1 MPGGRPRKTD
11 QQKKLEGTFRKD
23 RSAGN
28 TISYTAITKVPDA
41 PDEFDDVAKGVWKT
55 ICAELIKTGI
65 MEAIDIYNIQVICIN
80 MSIYHKCLNKMG
92 DQFVVD
98 TGTGSTKTNP
108 LFTTANQALTMANQ
122 LAAKYGFSPTDRMKL
137 KLTGT
142 NEKPKG
148 NPALDLINKKKT
160 LK

>member
-23 RSAGN
+23 RSSGN
-28 TISYTAITKVPDA
+28 TISYTAITKVPPA
-41 PDEFDDVAKGVWKT
+41 PESFDDVAKAVWKT
-55 ICAELIKTGI
+55 ICAELIKTGM
-65 MEAIDIYNIQVICIN
+65 MEAIDIYNIQVICN
-80 MSIYHKCLNKMG
+80 NYSIYWKCINEMG
-92 DQFVVD
+92 DQFIVD

>member
-23 RSAGN
+23 RSASGSL
-28 TISYTAITKVPDA
+28 SYTAITKVPAA
-41 PDEFDDVAKGVWKT
+41 PEGFDDVAKGVWNT
-55 ICAELIKTGI
+55 ICGELIKKNM
-65 MEAIDIYNIQVICIN
+65 MESIDIYNIQVICIN
-80 MSIYHKCLNKMG
+80 YSIYWKCITKMG
-92 DQFVVD
+92 DEFTVD

-122 LAAKYGFSPTDRMKL
+122 LAAKYGFSPPDRMKL
-137 KLTGT
+137 KLINPT
-142 NEKPKG
+142 EIPKG
-148 NPALDLINKKKT
+148 NPALELMNRKKT

>member
-1 MPGGRPRKTD
+1 MPGGRTPKPVAR
-11 QQKKLEGTFRKD
+11 KKLEGTYRKD
-23 RSAGN
+23 RDKGPN
-28 TISYTAITKVPDA
+28 ISYTSITKVPPA
-41 PDEFDDVAKGVWKT
+41 PEGFDDVAKGVWNT
-55 ICAELIKTGI
+55 ICAELIKLGM
-65 MEAIDIYNIQVICIN
+65 MESIDIYNIQVICKN
-80 MSIYHKCLNKMG
+80 MSIYWKCINEMG
-92 DQFVVD
+92 DQFIVD

-142 NEKPKG
+142 NDKPKG

>member
-23 RSAGN
+23 RSSTGSL
-28 TISYTAITKVPDA
+28 SYTAITKVPPA
-41 PDEFDDVAKGVWKT
+41 PESFDDVAKAVWKT
-55 ICAELIKTGI
+55 ICEELIKIGM
-65 MEAIDIYNIQVICIN
+65 MEAIDIYNIQVICKN
-80 MSIYHKCLNKMG
+80 YSIYWKCINEMG
-92 DQFVVD
+92 DQFIVD

-137 KLTGT
+137 KLTAT